1 MCRSIIQNVSNRKE
15 SEGMGNNYIIHLQ
28 TGNRIITEEEAIAN
42 AEEQKAKGIK
52 PHYVLFDGDKKEK
65 LSNPGWLIWSTWE
78 DGAGVVVPRDD
89 GTDMLK
95 SGIMT
100 A

>member
-1 MCRSIIQNVSNRKE
+1 
-15 SEGMGNNYIIHLQ
+15 MGNNYIIHLQ

-78 DGAGVVVPRDD
+78 DGVGVVVPRDD
-89 GTDMLK
+89 GKFVLLTGWHSDF
-95 SGIMT
+95 
-100 A
+100 AYC

>member
-1 MCRSIIQNVSNRKE
+1 
-15 SEGMGNNYIIHLQ
+15 MGNNYIIHLQ

-65 LSNPGWLIWSTWE
+65 LSNPGWLIWSTWKMVQALWFLAMTE
-78 DGAGVVVPRDD
+78 SLFYLLAGS
-89 GTDMLK
+89 L
-95 SGIMT
+95 I
-100 A
+100 

>member
-1 MCRSIIQNVSNRKE
+1 
-15 SEGMGNNYIIHLQ
+15 MGNNYIIHLQ

-65 LSNPGWLIWSTWE
+65 LSNPG
-78 DGAGVVVPRDD
+78 
-89 GTDMLK
+89 
-95 SGIMT
+95 
-100 A
+100 